1 MLLRPWGKNG
11 CSNRAIGREIE
22 RARGQIAAP
31 ALVHQCGGRAP
42 HPPYLGPLGTS
53 DGSRS
58 QGTRRSYYNMFV
70 SAYSSY
76 SITGLLRLVN
86 TNNVQLPT
94 AELQYVVQNVTF
106 ALYHNDC

>member
-1 MLLRPWGKNG
+1 
-11 CSNRAIGREIE
+11 
-22 RARGQIAAP
+22 
-31 ALVHQCGGRAP
+31 
-42 HPPYLGPLGTS
+42 
-53 DGSRS
+53 
-58 QGTRRSYYNMFV
+58 MFV